1 MTAKP
6 LPLHARR
13 QIERLERLLEAERE
27 RAEKAW
33 DGYRQALYENVDLK
47 MRLEVIQ
54 KAINGEKE

>member
-6 LPLHARR
+6 LPAHARR

-27 RAEKAW
+27 RSEKAW

-47 MRLEVIQ
+47 MRLEAVQ

>member
-6 LPLHARR
+6 LPGHARR

-33 DGYRQALYENVDLK
+33 DGYRKALYENVDLK
-47 MRLEVIQ
+47 LRLEAVQ
-54 KAINGEKE
+54 KAMNGEDE

>member
-6 LPLHARR
+6 LPAHARR

-47 MRLEVIQ
+47 LKLEAIQ
-54 KAINGEKE
+54 AVLEGRE

>member
-6 LPLHARR
+6 LPAHARR

-27 RAEKAW
+27 RSEKAW
-33 DGYRQALYENVDLK
+33 DGYREALYENVDLK
-47 MRLEVIQ
+47 MRLEAVQ

>member
-6 LPLHARR
+6 LPAHARR

-27 RAEKAW
+27 RSEKAW

-47 MRLEVIQ
+47 MRLEAVQ
-54 KAINGEKE
+54 KAINGEKG

>member
-6 LPLHARR
+6 LPAHARR

-27 RAEKAW
+27 RSEKAW

-47 MRLEVIQ
+47 MRFEAVQ
-54 KAINGEKE
+54 KAMNGEAE